1 MADDRL
7 VTTTPVF
14 TSFGHFKLQTGFGEN
29 LHGMHSAVTTAG
41 YDQLPPSSAITGGE
55 YVVSNGLPPGLL
67 IE

>member
-1 MADDRL
+1 
-7 VTTTPVF
+7 
-14 TSFGHFKLQTGFGEN
+14 
-29 LHGMHSAVTTAG
+29 MHSAVTTAG